1 MPVVHSVKV
10 DWFKVLN
17 GLNRA
22 GYTMQKIADEIDVAK
37 STLLGWKQ
45 GSELRHS
52 TGEALIELSSSVL
65 SHDRSQLPFITCK
78 SRFMLRS
85 PATIPQLQV
94 WPGLKRG

>member
-17 GLNRA
+17 GLSRA
-22 GYTMQKIADEIDVAK
+22 GYTVQKIADEIDVAK

-45 GSELRHS
+45 GSEPRHS
-52 TGEALIELSSSVL
+52 TGEALIELWSSVL

-85 PATIPQLQV
+85 PATSSQLQV